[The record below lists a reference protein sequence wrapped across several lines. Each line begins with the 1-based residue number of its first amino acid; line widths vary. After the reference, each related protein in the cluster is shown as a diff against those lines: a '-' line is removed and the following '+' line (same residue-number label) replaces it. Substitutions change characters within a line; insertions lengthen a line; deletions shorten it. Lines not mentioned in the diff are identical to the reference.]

1 VQALIYTH
9 HPDEGAGL
17 LKDILRERGWEVKEV
32 KLWKGEPIPEPRSF
46 HLLILMGGPMSVHD
60 EDVHSFLS
68 EEKIFVRRWVREGN
82 PTLGICL
89 GAQLIADCLGARVYN
104 GDKEELGWYEMT
116 VTEEG
121 KNDSLVRRFPRQFPV
136 FQWHSETFDL
146 PEGAT
151 LLATAK
157 DYPHQALRFRD
168 LTYAFQFHL
177 EMTEEMLHTW
187 FSGNGVGGDK
197 KGEINAV
204 QHLHLPVIHRLC
216 RSFMQPFLE
225 SIERQTGTR
234 GHRVSAK
241 QEQSL

>member
-1 VQALIYTH
+1 
-9 HPDEGAGL
+9 
-17 LKDILRERGWEVKEV
+17 V
-32 KLWKGEPIPEPRSF
+32 KLWEGEPIPEPGSF

-68 EEKIFVRRWVREGN
+68 GEKIFVRRWVREGN
-82 PTLGICL
+82 PILGICL
-89 GAQLIADCLGARVYN
+89 GAQLIADCLGARVYR

-121 KNDSLVRRFPRQFPV
+121 KNDPLVRGFPQRFPA

-146 PEGAT
+146 PKGAI
-151 LLATAK
+151 LLASAR
-157 DYPHQALRFRD
+157 DYPHQAFRFRD

-177 EMTEEMLHTW
+177 EVTEEMLHTW
-187 FSGNGVGGDK
+187 LSGNGVGGDK

-216 RSFMQPFLE
+216 RSFMQPFLG
-225 SIERQTGTR
+225 SIEQQTAMR
-234 GHRVSAK
+234 SLKVSSK
-241 QEQSL
+241 TEQPL

>member
-1 VQALIYTH
+1 MRALIYTH

-68 EEKIFVRRWVREGN
+68 GEKIFVRRWVREGN

-89 GAQLIADCLGARVYN
+89 GAQLIADCLGARVYR

-121 KNDSLVRRFPRQFPV
+121 KNDSLVREFPRRFQV

-177 EMTEEMLHTW
+177 EVTEEMLHTW
-187 FSGNGVGGDK
+187 FFGNGVGEQK
-197 KGEINAV
+197 KREINAAR
-204 QHLHLPVIHRLC
+204 HHHLPVIHRLC
-216 RSFMQPFLE
+216 RSFAQPFLG
-225 SIERQTGTR
+225 SIERQTSTR
-234 GHRVSAK
+234 GYTVSAK